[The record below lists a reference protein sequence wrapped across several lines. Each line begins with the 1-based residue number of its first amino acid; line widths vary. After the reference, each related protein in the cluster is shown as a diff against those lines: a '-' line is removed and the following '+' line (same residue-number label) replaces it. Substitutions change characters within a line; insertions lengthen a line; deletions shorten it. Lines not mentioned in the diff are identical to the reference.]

1 MKLTK
6 ALVIAGLAVFVAS
19 CASAPPPPPKSYCT
33 DGRELP
39 AWTMQ
44 GGMAFPADLGKVFYG
59 VGMASNISNPS
70 LLREAADNR
79 AIGEMAKQFEVYTSS
94 LMNDYMASTSGGD
107 KSAEEQHVE
116 TVKKTVVKQTLNGVM
131 IVDRCQDRGTGMFYA
146 LSRLDIDKFKDA
158 INKKADLTAK
168 MKDYVR
174 DHANSL
180 AEKLE
185 KEEAKP
191 RH

>member
-1 MKLTK
+1 MTLSKTV
-6 ALVIAGLAVFVAS
+6 AIIGLAVFLAS
-19 CASAPPPPPKSYCT
+19 CASAPPPPPKAYCT

-44 GGMAFPADLGKVFYG
+44 GGMAFPADIGKVFYG

-79 AIGEMAKQFEVYTSS
+79 SISEMAKQFEVYTSS
-94 LMNDYMASTSGGD
+94 LMNDYMASTAAGD
-107 KSAEEQHVE
+107 KSSEEQHVE

-131 IVDRCQDRGTGMFYA
+131 IVDRCQDRGTGMFYS

-158 INKKADLTAK
+158 ISKKAELSDK
-168 MKDYVR
+168 MKEYVR
-174 DHANSL
+174 NNANAM

>member
-1 MKLTK
+1 MKIVKLF
-6 ALVIAGLAVFVAS
+6 AVVGLAAFLAS
-19 CASAPPPPPKSYCT
+19 CASAPPPPPKAYCT

-44 GGMAFPADLGKVFYG
+44 GGMAFPADIGKVFYG

-70 LLREAADNR
+70 LLRETADNR
-79 AIGEMAKQFEVYTSS
+79 AISEMAKQFEVYTSS
-94 LMNDYMASTSGGD
+94 LMNDYMASTSAGD

-116 TVKKTVVKQTLNGVM
+116 TIKKTVVKQTLNGVM
-131 IVDRCQDRGTGMFYA
+131 IVDRCQDRGSGMFYS

-158 INKKADLTAK
+158 ISKKGELSDRVK
-168 MKDYVR
+168 EYVR
-174 DHANSL
+174 ENANKM

-185 KEEAKP
+185 KEEAK
-191 RH
+191 H

>member
-1 MKLTK
+1 MKITK
-6 ALVIAGLAVFVAS
+6 VLAIMGFAAFFAS

-44 GGMAFPADLGKVFYG
+44 GGMAFPADIGKVFYG
-59 VGMASNISNPS
+59 VGMASNISNPA

-79 AIGEMAKQFEVYTSS
+79 SIAEMAKQFEVYTAS
-94 LMNDYMASTSGGD
+94 LMNDYMASTSAGD
-107 KSAEEQHVE
+107 KASEEQHVE

-131 IVDRCQDRGTGMFYA
+131 VVDRCQDRGTGMFYS
-146 LSRLDIDKFKDA
+146 LSRLDMDKFKDA
-158 INKKADLTAK
+158 ISKKAELTDK

-174 DHANSL
+174 ANANKL
-180 AEKLE
+180 LEKLE
-185 KEEAKP
+185 KEETK
-191 RH
+191 H